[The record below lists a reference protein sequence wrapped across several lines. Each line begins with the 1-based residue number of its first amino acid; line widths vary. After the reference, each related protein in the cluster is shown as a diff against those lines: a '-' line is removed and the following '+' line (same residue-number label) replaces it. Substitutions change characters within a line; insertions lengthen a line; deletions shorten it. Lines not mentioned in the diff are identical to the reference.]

1 MAEETEVNRKQ
12 PNFKRRNFRRIQ
24 GPQDNPVKSDKFAA
38 KKKNVHGIRQ
48 NKINSKIQNSS
59 NVNDKEEDDD
69 EEEEVCV
76 ICTEKLHYVAL
87 TPCNHKTCHRC
98 SFRQLAL
105 FNKRA
110 CLICRT
116 ETDRM
121 IFSENVHSRFNDFA
135 NDTTINFIENKQY
148 GIDFTSNDVADAT
161 LSLLKYICLLCD
173 DDANNKT
180 DYKSYNKY
188 RDHLKSNHNKTICM
202 ICAIH
207 NYQFPSE
214 LKIFTPNQLK
224 NHQSRGDAN
233 DGFKGHPMC
242 AFCSGQRFYSDDELY
257 LHMREKHEKCHICD
271 KIDPKSPQYF
281 KDYTQLF
288 SHFQTSHYICTVP
301 SCLDAKFVVFGDEL
315 ELQAHILKEHG
326 DIIRGK
332 PKFFQSELSTFMSG
346 PSKVIRE
353 NTNNSNTN
361 NLNNNFRNESLLSND
376 SSNTETPEMK
386 RIRLEERAKHYLNQS
401 LDHFRTFQSFTQDYD
416 KGRISASDLLNAYK
430 TIFTS
435 PESDIYLLI
444 HNLSEIYPKGSKKYR
459 ELDTIYTN
467 HEQMRQRSQE
477 LPSLT
482 SDPFIA
488 TARGSWGNVN
498 ANSHSSSSSTNAS
511 RTDLK
516 NLPTLKAPSPNHDPF
531 RSPYQTKT
539 LKVSSKPS
547 AIKPLAR
554 NSIQTSNIISS
565 NRNLGGNNITNNTVM
580 FSPAYLQ
587 SKKSE
592 GPATLIQKSTI
603 NTATTNNSSK
613 NKLAEL
619 DLPSLPTP
627 KRKTYPPVNK
637 VTLPDPKKW
646 GKESETPKE
655 NQIED
660 KFSLLNI
667 QTNGKDKKGKGKQ
680 KQLLFHIG
688 V

>member
-1 MAEETEVNRKQ
+1 MTEETEVNIKKQ
-12 PNFKRRNFRRIQ
+12 NIKKRNFRRTQ
-24 GPQDNPVKSDKFAA
+24 SPQTNPIKTDKLVSR
-38 KKKNVHGIRQ
+38 KKNVHGNHQ
-48 NKINSKIQNSS
+48 NKSISRTQDGKNAN
-59 NVNDKEEDDD
+59 NCDDD
-69 EEEEVCV
+69 NDGDDDHVCV
-76 ICTEKLHYVAL
+76 ICTEKLYYVAL
-87 TPCNHKTCHRC
+87 TPCSHKTCHRC

-116 ETDRM
+116 EADRM
-121 IFSENVHSRFNDFA
+121 IFSENVHSKFNDLFK
-135 NDTTINFIENKQY
+135 DTTIKFIENKQY
-148 GIDFTSNDVADAT
+148 GIDFTSTDVEEAT
-161 LSLLKYICLLCD
+161 LSLLKYICPLCENNDNGND
-173 DDANNKT
+173 DNNNKT

-188 RDHLKSNHNKTICM
+188 RDHLKSSHNKTICM
-202 ICAIH
+202 ICATH
-207 NYQFPSE
+207 NYQFPNE

-224 NHQSRGDAN
+224 NHISRGDSN

-281 KDYTQLF
+281 KDYNQLF

-301 SCLDAKFVVFGDEL
+301 ACLDAKFVVFGDEL

-346 PSKVIRE
+346 PSRVVRE
-353 NTNNSNTN
+353 NNVS
-361 NLNNNFRNESLLSND
+361 NNFRNNSLLQND
-376 SSNTETPEMK
+376 SSNNETPEMK
-386 RIRLEERAKHYLNQS
+386 KIRLEERAKHYLNQS
-401 LDHFRTFQSFTQDYD
+401 LDQFSTFQSFTQDYD
-416 KGRISASDLLNAYK
+416 KGRISATDLLNAYK

-435 PESDIYLLI
+435 PEANIYLLI
-444 HNLSEIYPKGSKKYR
+444 HNLSDIYPKESKKFK

-467 HEQMRQRSQE
+467 HEQMKQRSQE

-488 TARGSWGNVN
+488 TARGSWGNIN
-498 ANSHSSSSSTNAS
+498 AGSHSSSSSRNAS

-539 LKVSSKPS
+539 LKGSSKPVG
-547 AIKPLAR
+547 KPLAR
-554 NSIQTSNIISS
+554 TAIQNSNIISS
-565 NRNLGGNNITNNTVM
+565 NKNVGANIVTNNTVL
-580 FSPAYLQ
+580 FSTTYLQ

-592 GPATLIQKSTI
+592 SPASLLQKSITNSGI
-603 NTATTNNSSK
+603 NNNSK
-613 NKLAEL
+613 NKLADL

-627 KRKTYPPVNK
+627 KRKIYPPVNK
-637 VTLPDPKKW
+637 IVLPDPKNW
-646 GKESETPKE
+646 GKDSKTSKE
-655 NQIED
+655 NQLED
-660 KFSLLNI
+660 ELSLLNI
-667 QTNGKDKKGKGKQ
+667 QSDRKDKKGKGKQ